1 MVAREGDFAMRTVR
15 LCLLAAA
22 LIAAPLQAQEGP
34 TIAEARASLVGQWEG
49 VHESLD
55 GNAASEAFSWPIAV
69 TIEDAGD
76 GSTLI
81 ERVQFEG
88 MDDDGALQ
96 LTVTQLDAD
105 GATEH
110 ASLYSRGSAPEHRN
124 VAISLTAARDAT
136 HWTIEGTADL
146 TRDGQALQARYSI
159 VRDGNGLVSTFELD
173 PAGDE
178 PPFGGTRRTLQRVAV
193 EP

>member
-1 MVAREGDFAMRTVR
+1 MRAAG
-15 LCLLAAA
+15 LCLLATAW
-22 LIAAPLQAQEGP
+22 IATPLQAQQAP
-34 TIAEARASLVGQWEG
+34 TVAEARASLVGRWEG

-55 GNAASEAFSWPIAV
+55 GDSASEAFTWPIAV

-105 GATEH
+105 GTTEH
-110 ASLYSRGSAPEHRN
+110 ASFYSRGSVPEHRS
-124 VAISLTAARDAT
+124 VAVSLAAARDAA
-136 HWTIEGTADL
+136 HWTLEGTAEL
-146 TRDGQALQARYSI
+146 TRDGQPLQARYAL
-159 VRDGNGLVSTFELD
+159 VRDGDSLVSTVELD
-173 PAGDE
+173 PVGDE
-178 PPFGGTRRTLQRVAV
+178 PPYGRTRRTLSRVSGGN
-193 EP
+193 

>member
-1 MVAREGDFAMRTVR
+1 MRAAG

-22 LIAAPLQAQEGP
+22 LVATPLRAQGQP
-34 TIAEARASLVGQWEG
+34 TVAEARASLVGRWEG

-55 GNAASEAFSWPIAV
+55 GDAASEAFTWPIAV

-105 GATEH
+105 GTTEH
-110 ASLYSRGSAPEHRN
+110 ASFYSRGSVPEHRS
-124 VAISLTAARDAT
+124 VAVALAAARDAA
-136 HWTIEGTADL
+136 HWTLEGTAEL
-146 TRDGQALQARYSI
+146 ARDGVALTARYSI
-159 VRDGNGLVSTFELD
+159 VRDGDSLVSTFELD

-178 PPFGGTRRTLQRVAV
+178 PPFGRTRRTLSRVSARN
-193 EP
+193 